1 MKIKEEKLKSEKWE
15 SQKTWGGEKTK
26 KKRKKKKKEMLTNA
40 LRAFVN
46 NSFKESFYGKEK
58 KKKSN

>member
-15 SQKTWGGEKTK
+15 SQKTWGGEKMK
-26 KKRKKKKKEMLTNA
+26 KKEKKKKKKKEMLRNA

-46 NSFKESFYGKEK
+46 NSFKESFYRK
-58 KKKSN
+58 KN